1 MRKENKLT
9 KVAIFALIVAIIA
22 IILVSGTYARYTTQL
37 TGTDSVQIAKWAW
50 NISGADIASDKT
62 TYTLDLFSTIRDTD
76 GSAETDVA
84 AQRIAP
90 GTRGAFTI
98 VVTNNSEVNAEYSV
112 TFAETNDLGAHIE
125 YSTDGLNWAPVNSLN
140 VPVTAIGQGA
150 TINVPIQWRWAY
162 AENDTAQSA
171 ADTLVG
177 FNAQTASRLQVV
189 ATLNLV
195 QVD

>member
-50 NISGADIASDKT
+50 NISGADITKDTT
-62 TYTLDLFSTIRDTD
+62 TYTLDLFSTIRDSD
-76 GSAETDVA
+76 GTAETDVA

-112 TFAETNDLGAHIE
+112 KFTEKNDIGAHIE
-125 YSTDGLNWAPVNSLN
+125 YSTDGLNWAPVGSLD

-177 FNAQTASRLQVV
+177 FNAQTASTLEVE